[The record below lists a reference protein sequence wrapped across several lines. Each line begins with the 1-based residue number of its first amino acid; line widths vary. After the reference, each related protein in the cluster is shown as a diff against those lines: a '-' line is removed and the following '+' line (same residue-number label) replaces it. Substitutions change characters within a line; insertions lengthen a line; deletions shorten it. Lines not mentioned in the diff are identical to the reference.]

1 MTTPQAEQLIER
13 LRQDGKRI
21 EAQWVDFS
29 TTCLPLGTP
38 AEWRVRLR
46 AVFFA
51 GAVAGL
57 HILFHQM
64 DPGDDVTEADEV
76 ALDAPNAENKA
87 VQNDVMDHRAA
98 ESAPRLIP
106 PPA

>member
-1 MTTPQAEQLIER
+1 MTTPQTEQLIER

-38 AEWRVRLR
+38 TEWRVRLR

-57 HILFHQM
+57 DILFHQM

-76 ALDAPNAENKA
+76 TLDALNAEIKA
-87 VQNDVMDHRAA
+87 FQDEVNLRNAQSDARQ
-98 ESAPRLIP
+98 
-106 PPA
+106 